1 MHFYSTFTSWH
12 LWTLFILSILAK
24 DYIFLVS
31 FTLFFL
37 FYSYSFVSCCCYICL
52 SSDLLQIKAS
62 WHFLM
67 QPSSVLFL
75 LFSLYSLF
83 SLLQT
88 HFSLKPFHKGIKQ
101 HVKKLSPFFPLSC
114 YLYKKLWFLFN
125 FKQREKRRVSST
137 FICLI
142 KILWW

>member
-101 HVKKLSPFFPLSC
+101 HVKKGPLSPFFPLFHAIFIRSC
-114 YLYKKLWFLFN
+114 DFFLILNKEKKRGFHLHLF
-125 FKQREKRRVSST
+125 V
-137 FICLI
+137 
-142 KILWW
+142 W